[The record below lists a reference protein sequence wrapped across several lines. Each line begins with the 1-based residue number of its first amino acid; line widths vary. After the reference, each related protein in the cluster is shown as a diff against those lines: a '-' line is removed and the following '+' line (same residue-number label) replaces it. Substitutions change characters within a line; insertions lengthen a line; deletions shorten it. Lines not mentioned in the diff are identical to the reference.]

1 MPMMPATGAALGTNR
16 AERDRIAVNLALAR
30 SSLSRDASRDLGS
43 TAQSEDTIVVSWH
56 PTPDHTGEAWMQR
69 IDL

>member
-16 AERDRIAVNLALAR
+16 AERDRVAVNLA
-30 SSLSRDASRDLGS
+30 
-43 TAQSEDTIVVSWH
+43 QHTIVVRWH
-56 PTPDHTGEAWMQR
+56 PTPDHTGEAWTQP